1 MASALGSNKTKIARR
16 IVEVLEFFALGNDQ
30 ATVMDVARKF
40 GRPQSS
46 TSELLS
52 AMVEMGLLYK
62 DQQARCYLPTP
73 RLAALGLAG
82 QPESIRNGRL
92 FGTMDRLAQSS
103 RLTVALFG
111 LVRTHVQVFRL
122 STGVDAPVGSLCNGD
137 AMLLSESA
145 AGLLL
150 LAAQGPV
157 AAGRIMW
164 RLNGEAAPD
173 KRFDLAAMKRRVTQL
188 GRDGHATGD
197 CGFVQGMRATA
208 MLTNLPHE
216 KAPLALAFLYAED
229 SKVDSG
235 ALVATLRR
243 AIDQAA
249 LQDGEREGSFLR
261 SLERA

>member
-1 MASALGSNKTKIARR
+1 MATALESNKTKIARR
-16 IVEVLEFFALGNDQ
+16 VIEVLEFFAQGGDR

-62 DQQARCYLPTP
+62 EPQARCYMPTP
-73 RLAALGLAG
+73 RLAALGNAG
-82 QPESIRNGRL
+82 QPEAIRNGRL

-103 RLTVALFG
+103 RLTVGLFG
-111 LVRTHVQVFRL
+111 LVGTHVQVFRL
-122 STGVDAPVGSLCNGD
+122 SVGADAPVGALGNGD
-137 AMLLSESA
+137 GILMSECA

-157 AAGRIMW
+157 TAGRILW
-164 RLNGEAAPD
+164 RLNSEAELD
-173 KRFDLAAMKRRVTQL
+173 QRFDLPAMKKLLLQH

-197 CGFVQGMRATA
+197 CGFVRGMRSTA
-208 MLTNLPHE
+208 MLTNLPQE
-216 KAPLALAFLYAED
+216 RAPMALAFLYPED
-229 SKVDSG
+229 APADPG

-243 AIDQAA
+243 AIGQAT
-249 LQDGEREGSFLR
+249 LQDGEREGSFVR